1 MSKSAQEW
9 YDIIIAEK
17 ESQAS
22 LTDLGYQDDDAE
34 TLLNDLNSSSTV
46 AIWRLMCWLFAYTA
60 AFFERFFDLF
70 KTEVDEKL
78 KAIPGNAE
86 SLNKEVRKFQF
97 DDPLIFNND
106 GSYGYAEIDE
116 DKQIIERVSINTTS
130 AGTQVKV
137 AKDVGGDPAPLSN
150 AELTAFQGYLNEIQ
164 YAQKRLVA
172 TSSESDKLKLPLS
185 IYYSAI
191 VPLATIQAR
200 VELAINNHLKVLNSD
215 TNFDGSFY
223 PLDLLVAIRDVD
235 GVISVDGDDEI
246 EARNDLGEFSIVD
259 RVYYPASGYYTI
271 DDAFPLAATLN
282 YSAE

>member
-1 MSKSAQEW
+1 
-9 YDIIIAEK
+9 
-17 ESQAS
+17 
-22 LTDLGYQDDDAE
+22 
-34 TLLNDLNSSSTV
+34 
-46 AIWRLMCWLFAYTA
+46 MCWLFAYTA

>member
-1 MSKSAQEW
+1 MARTAQEW
-9 YDIIIAEK
+9 YDIIITEK
-17 ESQAS
+17 ETQES
-22 LTDLGYQDDDAE
+22 LTDLGYEGDDAE
-34 TLLNDLNSSSTV
+34 TLLSDLNSGSRV

-70 KTEVDEKL
+70 KSEVDEKL

-86 SLNKEVRKFQF
+86 SLNKEVRKFQY

-116 DKQIIERVSINTTS
+116 AKQIIERVSINTTS

-137 AKDVGGDPAPLSN
+137 AKEVAGDPAPLSN

-172 TSSESDKLKLPLS
+172 TSTESDKLKLPLTV
-185 IYYSAI
+185 YYNAI
-191 VPLATIQAR
+191 VPLATITAR
-200 VELAINNHLKVLNSD
+200 VEAAITEHLKVLNSD

-223 PLDLLVAIRDVD
+223 PLDLMIAVRDVE
-235 GVISVDGDDEI
+235 GVISVDDGGI
-246 EARNDLGEFSIVD
+246 EARNDLGVFSPVD
-259 RVYYPASGYYTI
+259 RVYYPASGYFEI
-271 DDAFPLAATLN
+271 DDAHPLANTIT
-282 YSAE
+282 YSAQ